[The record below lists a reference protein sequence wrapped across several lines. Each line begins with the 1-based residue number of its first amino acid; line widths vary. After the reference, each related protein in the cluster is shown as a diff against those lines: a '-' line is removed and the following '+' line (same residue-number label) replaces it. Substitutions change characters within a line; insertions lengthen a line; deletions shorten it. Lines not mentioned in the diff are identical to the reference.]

1 MWAAIG
7 NCAAVQYKRAFPV
20 KNIVHV
26 VRSPHGWWDVR
37 NQRGDVVVRF
47 LSEFQAIEAGRSEAA
62 RLGAELL
69 IHPHADP
76 PEADLAERTAMP
88 SHGSSADRALHR
100 PMPDASGRRQ
110 LILLVED
117 SVDLREFYAEYLTY
131 AGFSVVTAINGHE
144 ALRMARHLR
153 PDLVLMDLRMPGMDG
168 LEATADLKR
177 NPDLAHI
184 PVVAFTA
191 DVTPDAAARAR
202 HVGCAAFIAKP
213 AVPDDVA
220 RTIADVL
227 RRHEKV
233 VGL

>member
-1 MWAAIG
+1 
-7 NCAAVQYKRAFPV
+7 V
-20 KNIVHV
+20 KKIVHV

-37 NQRGDVVVRF
+37 NQHGDILVRS
-47 LSEFQAIEAGRSEAA
+47 LSEFQAIEAGRGEAD
-62 RLGAELL
+62 RQGAELL
-69 IHPHADP
+69 VHAHADP
-76 PEADLAERTAMP
+76 PQYHVVEPMTVPDRRP
-88 SHGSSADRALHR
+88 SVEGLSR
-100 PMPDASGRRQ
+100 PVPDASGRRQ

-144 ALRMARHLR
+144 ALRMARLLR

-191 DVTPDAAARAR
+191 DVTPDVAARAR
-202 HVGCAAFIAKP
+202 HAGCAEFIAKP

-227 RRHEKV
+227 GRNERV

>member
-1 MWAAIG
+1 M
-7 NCAAVQYKRAFPV
+7 

-37 NQRGDVVVRF
+37 NQHGDVLVRF
-47 LSEFQAIEAGRSEAA
+47 LSEFQAIEAGRGEAA

-76 PEADLAERTAMP
+76 PQYDPAARMALPERRP
-88 SHGSSADRALHR
+88 SGERLPRPSA
-100 PMPDASGRRQ
+100 PDASGRQ

-131 AGFSVVTAINGHE
+131 AGYSVVTAINGHE

-168 LEATADLKR
+168 FEATADLKR
-177 NPDLAHI
+177 TPDLAHI

-202 HVGCAAFIAKP
+202 QAGCAAFIAKP

-220 RTIADVL
+220 RMIADVL
-227 RRHEKV
+227 RRNENV